1 MDHVLVII
9 VTYNGLKWMKKCLD
23 SVRQSS
29 IPLDTI
35 IIDNGSTDGTQDFIK
50 EEYPEMKFIQSDKN
64 LGFGKANNIGM
75 QYALDNDYD
84 YIYLLNQ
91 DAWIFPDTIQ
101 ILIDCHKRNPQY
113 GILSPF
119 QMEANLKHLDFN
131 FNTHVCSHCKDF
143 VDDAYLNRLQDIYS
157 VPMVMA
163 AHWLISKEC
172 LHKVGGFSPTFPHY
186 GEDNNYADRALYHE
200 LLVGIVPK
208 ARAVHDRENRRITNK
223 QKTYM
228 NYIYDLIMMS
238 NIYDFQ
244 SHSLIRSLYRNFKNL
259 LFHHDI
265 SYIRHFIKL
274 LNDYRYICHNKKASK
289 IPHAFLNNIKQ

>member
-1 MDHVLVII
+1 MIMSQRAVLIRVDCELIENVFDHVPDYEEAVQICK
-9 VTYNGLKWMKKCLD
+9 YNGYEY
-23 SVRQSS
+23 
-29 IPLDTI
+29 
-35 IIDNGSTDGTQDFIK
+35 QDYYSDYYMLEYECINIK
-50 EEYPEMKFIQSDKN
+50 
-64 LGFGKANNIGM
+64 G
-75 QYALDNDYD
+75 
-84 YIYLLNQ
+84 
-91 DAWIFPDTIQ
+91 
-101 ILIDCHKRNPQY
+101 
-113 GILSPF
+113 
-119 QMEANLKHLDFN
+119 
-131 FNTHVCSHCKDF
+131 KDF